1 MPASYGVAR
10 TLMAARKQ
18 ANASR
23 KMTIAE
29 KYAELKRQTE
39 AAGMIVR
46 EVGGRLVVSRKK
58 PAK

>member
-1 MPASYGVAR
+1 
-10 TLMAARKQ
+10 MAAPKQ